1 MATEQDRKTGQN
13 AGQNSGKQAPP
24 LRRGLIRSL
33 PSLPQPVGPQGI
45 TFSRFAL
52 CMGGAVVLAALGWAY
67 FMGYMVGRGDNPREQ
82 VEEATS
88 FLRPTH
94 EAQGD
99 KAADAAQQAS
109 GSMARSDVNQTAQPG
124 QMNAATGTGQL
135 GQTGQIGQSAQSGQP
150 GQGVQAGQQAMPAP
164 QGPPSFDPH
173 ARPQG
178 ESLAAWGNQKQVA
191 APAAPV
197 VPRTGTVQQKGKA
210 QDARKPQPAP
220 AKAQTPAP
228 KGPKYAFTYQMG
240 AFKNKPA
247 AEALLKQM
255 AAKGR
260 KGTVSKSG
268 NVFLVTF
275 HVRGTEDEARS
286 ARQALEKQGLGKALL
301 ISRRPL

>member
-1 MATEQDRKTGQN
+1 MEQGQKTGQSV
-13 AGQNSGKQAPP
+13 GQNGGKQAPM
-24 LRRGLIRSL
+24 RRGIIRSL
-33 PSLPQPVGPQGI
+33 PSLPQPAGPQGI

-82 VEEATS
+82 VEEATA
-88 FLRPTH
+88 FLRPNS
-94 EAQGD
+94 EGKGD
-99 KAADAAQQAS
+99 RQETTPQPTAEMAS
-109 GSMARSDVNQTAQPG
+109 
-124 QMNAATGTGQL
+124 TGQL
-135 GQTGQIGQSAQSGQP
+135 GQSGQP
-150 GQGVQAGQQAMPAP
+150 GQAALQEPQPPSTPAAC
-164 QGPPSFDPH
+164 GPSAAATATPSFDPH

-178 ESLAAWGNQKQVA
+178 ESLAAWGNQRQA
-191 APAAPV
+191 TPAATGV
-197 VPRTGTVQQKGKA
+197 VAGAAASTAPTAAQKTATQQGK
-210 QDARKPQPAP
+210 KPQPVP
-220 AKAQTPAP
+220 AKAQTVQAT

-247 AEALLKQM
+247 AEALQKQM

-260 KGTVSKSG
+260 RGTVSKSG

-275 HVRGTEDEARS
+275 LVKGTEDEARA